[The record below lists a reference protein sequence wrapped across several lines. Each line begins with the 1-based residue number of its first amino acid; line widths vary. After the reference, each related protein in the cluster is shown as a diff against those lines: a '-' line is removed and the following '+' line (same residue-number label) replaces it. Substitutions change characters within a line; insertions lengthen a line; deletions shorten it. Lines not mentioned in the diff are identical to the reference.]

1 MAVVTAEARVR
12 ELQDLVRTACESGEP
27 LVITGGGSKSA
38 RPDTGAGGILE
49 TRPLQGIVDYEPTE
63 LVITVRAGTA
73 LDELQRELAAAG
85 QMLGFEPPAWGKSAT
100 IGGTVACGLSGP
112 RRPYAGALR
121 DFVLGVRCLN
131 GRGEDLHFGGR
142 VMKNVAGYDIAR
154 LMAGARGTL
163 GVLLEISFKVLPLP
177 EYEQTFCRRLSSA
190 QAIEAMNRLAT
201 RPLPVSAAAWAD
213 GVMYVRLSGTAA
225 AVEAAGREVA
235 LEACADGGDFW
246 STLREQQLDYFITD
260 DPVWRFSLPA
270 TAAMPAVTGDWVIDW
285 GGAQRW
291 LRTRES
297 AAKVHHAAAGA
308 GGYAILH
315 RGPADLQVLPD
326 LPPALLKLQRQ
337 VKQAFDP
344 AGILNPGLLYTGAS
358 C

>member
-1 MAVVTAEARVR
+1 MAVVTAEAGVR
-12 ELQDLVRTACESGEP
+12 ELQELVQTACESGEP

-38 RPDTGAGGILE
+38 APPTDTGRVLE
-49 TRPLQGIVDYEPTE
+49 TRALQGIVDYEPTE
-63 LVITVRAGTA
+63 LVITARAGTA

-177 EYEQTFCRRLSSA
+177 ECEHTFCRRLPPA
-190 QAIEAMNRLAT
+190 EAIDAMNRLAT
-201 RPLPVSAAAWAD
+201 RPLPLSAAAWVD

-225 AVEAAGREVA
+225 AVEAAGREAA
-235 LEACADGGDFW
+235 LEACADGDAFW
-246 STLREQQLDYFITD
+246 SALREHQLDFFNTD
-260 DPVWRFSLPA
+260 DPVWRLSLPA
-270 TAAMPAVTGDWVIDW
+270 TTAMPTVTGDWAIDW

-291 LRTRES
+291 LRSTEP
-297 AAKVHHAAAGA
+297 AASVHHAAAAA
-308 GGYAILH
+308 GGYATLH
-315 RGPADLQVLPD
+315 RGPADLPALPD
-326 LPPALLKLQRQ
+326 LPPALLKLHQR